1 MHIFTKLNE
10 QVELFR
16 HLVYILSRPEDDHR
30 REHLVKHYT
39 FWNDPDNIG
48 LIDEIARDSLSPEHW
63 PDNWETM
70 NPRQFLNRLRDTTK
84 QIQLSP
90 EVKYD
95 YLDGLKDTG
104 CMKVLRS
111 NYEIAE
117 AAGQLSNC
125 ARTYAND
132 VKSKRCILAVMT
144 NSLGKIVAM
153 GSPNNRRASE
163 ATVKHFCDYSKTFRR
178 WHRSVYVPSR
188 RKKLPTNVLAATL
201 EGPNDQKSAFSM
213 RGSD

>member
-1 MHIFTKLNE
+1 MTFVRDAFGRGAAKLFWL
-10 QVELFR
+10 VSVPELQA
-16 HLVYILSRPEDDHR
+16 SGPGDDHR

-48 LIDEIARDSLSPEHW
+48 SIDEIARDSLSPEHW

-70 NPRQFLNRLRDTTK
+70 NTRQFLNRLRDTTK
-84 QIQLSP
+84 QIQLGP

-125 ARTYAND
+125 ARTYAKD

-144 NSLGKIVAM
+144 NSLKKIVAM
-153 GSPNNRRASE
+153 GSHPLSGEWASYGWSEIREANNRRASE

-178 WHRSVYVPSR
+178 WHRSV
-188 RKKLPTNVLAATL
+188 
-201 EGPNDQKSAFSM
+201 
-213 RGSD
+213 